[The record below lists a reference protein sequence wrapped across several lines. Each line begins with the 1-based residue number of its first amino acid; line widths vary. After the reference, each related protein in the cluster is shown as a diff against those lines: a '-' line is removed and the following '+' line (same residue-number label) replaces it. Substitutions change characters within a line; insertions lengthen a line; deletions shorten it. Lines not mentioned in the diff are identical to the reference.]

1 VGHYR
6 PWTIDPSAAQA
17 HPNGRGEINAF
28 VPDLAL
34 RRAALKGA
42 TSSPYLFSGTERGVS
57 DQGRYDKRQKAP
69 RLWDR
74 TPDAVLT
81 VGS

>member
-1 VGHYR
+1 MVTYER

-42 TSSPYLFSGTERGVS
+42 TSSPNGGDVNEIKHGHCSVDCRCS
-57 DQGRYDKRQKAP
+57 A
-69 RLWDR
+69 
-74 TPDAVLT
+74 
-81 VGS
+81 